1 MQMVSSIITLSFSTT
16 GRWFTCIHDP
26 LHSIFLSFLG
36 GGGGGGIRTHEMHLS
51 LCLVIDVIDFLIILE
66 SNIYHNQS
74 DFLIHLTNE
83 IMKHHFGELTTS
95 SQGVQLYPGK
105 VCCRPFF

>member
-1 MQMVSSIITLSFSTT
+1 MVSSIITLSFSMT

-26 LHSIFLSFLG
+26 FHSVFLSFLG
-36 GGGGGGIRTHEMHLS
+36 GGGGVYRTHEMHLS
-51 LCLVIDVIDFLIILE
+51 LCLLVIDVIDFLIILE

-83 IMKHHFGELTTS
+83 I
-95 SQGVQLYPGK
+95 
-105 VCCRPFF
+105 